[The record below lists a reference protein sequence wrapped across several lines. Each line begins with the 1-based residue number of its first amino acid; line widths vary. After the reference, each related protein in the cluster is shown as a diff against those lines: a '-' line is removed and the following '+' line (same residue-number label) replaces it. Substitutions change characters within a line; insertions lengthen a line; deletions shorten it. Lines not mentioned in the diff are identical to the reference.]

1 LQLTL
6 PKAKVGY
13 KYEIVEIRCQGMIK
27 RRLLD
32 MGLVPGEVLKVIGI
46 APLGDPIHI
55 QVKGYD
61 LSLRLSEASKIVV
74 REIGK

>member
-1 LQLTL
+1 MKITL
-6 PKAKVGY
+6 AKAKTGC
-13 KYEIVEIRCQGMIK
+13 KYQIVEVKGQGIVK

-32 MGLVPGEVLKVIGI
+32 MGLVPGEIVKVVGI

-61 LSLRLSEASKIVV
+61 LSLRLSEASSVIVEEV
-74 REIGK
+74 GK